1 MDEVFITDDQII
13 SPLGFSSEENV
24 KNLRN
29 EVSGIQEIS
38 DPDLAPFSF
47 FGAKINRENVAEEF
61 NAIGPLSKYTYL
73 EQLMILAI
81 DKLLKKNTETDFS
94 NTLLVVSTTKG
105 NIDLLKSLGD
115 FPEKRV
121 KLYEL
126 ARAIQHFF
134 QFKNEPLVV
143 SNACVS
149 GALAVGVAKKMLQQ
163 KKYKNAIVVAGD
175 LLSEFVLSGFNSFQ
189 ALDDKICKPY
199 SKNRNGINLG
209 EAAAA
214 VLIKKQSTKKNAIKI
229 LGEASVNDANHIS
242 GPSRTGEGLVKS
254 VEKALLEAKISSE
267 KIDFIS
273 AHGTATLFNDEMEA
287 IAFHRLGLSRKPLH
301 SLKAYYGH
309 TLGASALLETIITKH
324 SLTQNELYKSLGFSE
339 NGVSKALNII
349 ENPKKQDLQ
358 IALKTASGFGGCNY
372 AIIFE
377 KKSV

>member
-1 MDEVFITDDQII
+1 MKEVFITDDEII
-13 SPLGFSSEENV
+13 SPLGFSSEENIE
-24 KNLRN
+24 NLR
-29 EVSGIQEIS
+29 QEIS
-38 DPDLAPFSF
+38 GVQKISDINLAPFSF
-47 FGAKINRENVAEEF
+47 FGARISLEKLTTNF
-61 NAIGPLSKYTYL
+61 SLIGNLKQYTRL

-81 DKLLKKNTETDFS
+81 DKLLKRHPETDFS
-94 NTLLVVSTTKG
+94 ETLLVVSTTKG
-105 NIDLLKSLGD
+105 NVDLLKNLGG

-134 QFKNEPLVV
+134 QFKKEPIIV

-149 GALAVGVAKKMLQQ
+149 GALAVGVAKRMLQQ
-163 KKYKNAIVVAGD
+163 ENYKNAIVVAGD

-189 ALDDKICKPY
+189 ALDDKICEPY

-214 VLIKKQSTKKNAIKI
+214 VLVEKEATQKKSIKI
-229 LGEASVNDANHIS
+229 LGEASINDANHIS

-254 VEKALLEAKISSE
+254 VEKALSEAKISSK

-287 IAFHRLGLSRKPLH
+287 TAFHRLGLSQTPLQ

-309 TLGASALLETIITKH
+309 TLGASALLETIVVKH
-324 SLTQNELYKSLGFSE
+324 ALQNQELYAGLGFKES
-339 NGVSKALNII
+339 GVSKPINVI
-349 ENPKKQDLQ
+349 EKHQKQSSK

-377 KKSV
+377 KN